1 MKPGRALLSGGF
13 EISPRAQWFLLGA
26 TVVLFLLATPAEP
39 LFYGNQVTKYLI
51 GMADA
56 NVGFLREDWVTNTRN
71 GLPAF
76 RGLVFLIYWLGLP
89 QLSYVF
95 WATLTGI
102 FAVGTLGLARS
113 LQGQKTFADCMR
125 FDRSSFIFAAFFI
138 LTNIGLLTKLWW
150 GVAQQHLLGPA
161 LEPSHFATLFPLAIL
176 LYATERRVAAFLCT
190 IPIGLFHPGYIIP
203 VAVLLAGFV
212 IADRENLRRF
222 GFSAWGALALA
233 LIALAAHALYL
244 QIHFMS
250 TSPELAE
257 RANTILTEKR
267 IPEQAMVSHW
277 LFSWGSAARI
287 LAVLLAMWLARKH
300 VIGRVL
306 LVAFAGI
313 VALTLLQV
321 LTGNHLLALIAPWR
335 TSVWVVSLSVIVL
348 LGAAAQFVDRQLERP
363 EFGPRMRL
371 PVTGFLVVLAAVAAL
386 EGANA
391 KFRDFGASRLAGYEI
406 YLKSAANAHTLY
418 LVPTDLSN
426 IRIDTLAPIYITGK
440 SHPYQDYEVL
450 EWYRRTQVADALYKP
465 AVIDCVALE
474 NLARHERLTHMLVT
488 RFDQTVS
495 CSFARLV
502 YLNAEARIYAL
513 KL

>member
-1 MKPGRALLSGGF
+1 
-13 EISPRAQWFLLGA
+13 
-26 TVVLFLLATPAEP
+26 
-39 LFYGNQVTKYLI
+39 
-51 GMADA
+51 MADA

-95 WATLTGI
+95 WITLTGI
-102 FAVGTLGLARS
+102 FAVGMFGLARS
-113 LQGQKTFADCMR
+113 LQGQKTLADCMH
-125 FDRSSFIFAAFFI
+125 FDRSSFIFSAFFI
-138 LTNIGLLTKLWW
+138 LTNFGLLTKLWW

-176 LYATERRVAAFLCT
+176 LYVTERRVAALLCT

-212 IADRENLRRF
+212 IADRANLRRF
-222 GFSAWGALALA
+222 GVSAWAALALA
-233 LIALAAHALYL
+233 FIVLAAHALYL
-244 QIHFMS
+244 QIHFMP

-257 RANTILTEKR
+257 RASTILTEKR
-267 IPEQAMVSHW
+267 IPEQAMVARW
-277 LFSWGSAARI
+277 LFTWGSAARI
-287 LAVLLAMWLARKH
+287 VAVLLAMWFARKH
-300 VIGRVL
+300 AVGRIL

-313 VALTLLQV
+313 VALTLFQV

-335 TSVWVVSLSVIVL
+335 TSIWVVPLSVIVL
-348 LGAAAQFVDRQLERP
+348 LGTAAQFVDHQLERP
-363 EFGPRMRL
+363 ELGVRMRL
-371 PVTGFLVVLAAVAAL
+371 PVAALLVLLSAAAAL

-391 KFRDFGASRLAGYEI
+391 KIKDFRAPQLAGYEI
-406 YLKSAANAHTLY
+406 YLKNAASPHTLY
-418 LVPTDLSN
+418 LVPTDLSK

-450 EWYRRTQVADALYKP
+450 EWYRRTQVVDALYKP
-465 AVIDCVALE
+465 EVVDCGALRE
-474 NLARHERLTHMLVT
+474 LTREAHLTHMLVT
-488 RFDQTVS
+488 RFDQTVN
-495 CSFARLV
+495 CSFAKLV
-502 YLNAEARIYAL
+502 YLDAEARIYAL